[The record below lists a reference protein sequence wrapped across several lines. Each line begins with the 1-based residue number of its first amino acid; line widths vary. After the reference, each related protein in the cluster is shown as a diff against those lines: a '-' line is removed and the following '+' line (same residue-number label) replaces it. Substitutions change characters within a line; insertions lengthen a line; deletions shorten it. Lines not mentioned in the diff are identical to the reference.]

1 MEMVMPA
8 TRIETRAGWLDG
20 RQSELLEAVQRA
32 LIEGIRIPE
41 TDRDVRLHELPA
53 DAMLLPPHRTE
64 RFTFIEI
71 SMFVGRSVDAKRRL
85 YAALVRE
92 LGAFGVAPP
101 DIKVLIHEAEREN
114 WSVGGVALSD
124 VELGFKV
131 EV

>member
-1 MEMVMPA
+1 MPA
-8 TRIETRAGWLDG
+8 TRIETRAGWLAG
-20 RQSELLEAVQRA
+20 RQSDLCEAVQRA

-41 TDRDVRLHELPA
+41 DDRDIRLHELPA
-53 DAMLLPPHRTE
+53 SALLTRSSRSE

-92 LGAFGVAPP
+92 LGAFGVEPA
-101 DIKVLIHEAEREN
+101 DIKVLIHEAPREN

>member
-1 MEMVMPA
+1 MPA
-8 TRIETRAGWLDG
+8 TRIETRAGWLEG
-20 RQSELLEAVQRA
+20 RQAELLEAVQRA
-32 LIEGIRIPE
+32 IIEGIRIPE
-41 TDRDVRLHELPA
+41 NDRDIRLHELPA
-53 DAMLLPPHRTE
+53 DAMLIPSHRSE

-85 YAALVRE
+85 YAALVHE

-101 DIKVLIHEAEREN
+101 DIKVLIHEAPREN
-114 WSVGGVALSD
+114 WSVGGMALSD

>member
-1 MEMVMPA
+1 MPS
-8 TRIETRAGWLDG
+8 TRIETRAGWIGDR
-20 RQSELLEAVQRA
+20 RQDLLEAVQRA
-32 LIEGIRIPE
+32 LVEGIRIPDA
-41 TDRDVRLHELPA
+41 DRDIRLHELPES
-53 DAMLLPPHRTE
+53 AMLVAPSRTE

-92 LGAFGVAPP
+92 LGAFGIAPG
-101 DIKVLIHEAEREN
+101 DVKVLIHEAAREN